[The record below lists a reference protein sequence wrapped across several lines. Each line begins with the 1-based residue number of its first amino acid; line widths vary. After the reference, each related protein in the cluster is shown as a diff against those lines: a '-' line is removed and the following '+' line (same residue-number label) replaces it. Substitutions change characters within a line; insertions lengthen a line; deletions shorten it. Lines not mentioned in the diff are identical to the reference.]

1 MEAVIERLRAN
12 ADIVLFDTPPVVGV
26 TDAAVLAN
34 RVDGV
39 LLIFS
44 AGTTTRERGRQAR
57 QILEK
62 VKANIVGVV
71 LNNAEVSQEYG
82 YYG

>member
-1 MEAVIERLRAN
+1 
-12 ADIVLFDTPPVVGV
+12 
-26 TDAAVLAN
+26 
-34 RVDGV
+34 VDGV
-39 LLIFS
+39 LLVLQ
-44 AGTTTRERGRQAR
+44 AGKTRRDAARQAR

-71 LNNAEVSQEYG
+71 LNNAAVEQGYG